1 MQRAVTLTLK
11 NVLDIPEVQ
20 VVKLVRSIH
29 GYGRPSGV
37 HDMQLDAT
45 LSDAEVSSIMAACVS
60 YPSSDAALRLAI
72 KEQLNN
78 AESIIPILVIVDDWL
93 AKISSRETSLE
104 SPGQTT
110 AMAAPLVAGS
120 EADIPPLEKV
130 RSRAYRQKCLLMAS
144 RKDFGVPASDPRC
157 DICDAASAHTVPP
170 ASPASFC
177 TPTIRDWGHRRAP
190 VTPRTAGVLC

>member
-1 MQRAVTLTLK
+1 MLTILNLLRSCSQHAVRLTLK

-20 VVKLVRSIH
+20 VIKVVRSIH

-60 YPSSDAALRLAI
+60 YPSSDAALRMAM

-78 AESIIPILVIVDDWL
+78 AENIIPILVVVDDWL

-104 SPGQTT
+104 SPGQLT
-110 AMAAPLVAGS
+110 ATAAPIAADS
-120 EADIPPLEKV
+120 EEADIPPLEKV
-130 RSRAYRQKCLLMAS
+130 C
-144 RKDFGVPASDPRC
+144 
-157 DICDAASAHTVPP
+157 
-170 ASPASFC
+170 
-177 TPTIRDWGHRRAP
+177 
-190 VTPRTAGVLC
+190 